1 MKATKG
7 KNTLVPFELCKLD
20 PYQRYNSKLDERQ
33 TTAMLKF
40 AVTTPPKRAADI
52 TECALRVLDH
62 EHDPVLNA
70 FGITV
75 SKNMKTVDA
84 RLLPA
89 PKVQFGQ
96 GTATPGTSG
105 RWDLKAKKFL
115 TPNAVPLKSW
125 AVCVVPGRRGG
136 KPEKVLY
143 LAATFSRRRLLTDVT
158 HLT

>member
-1 MKATKG
+1 M
-7 KNTLVPFELCKLD
+7 TLVPMELCVLE
-20 PYQRYNSKLDERQ
+20 PYQKYNYKLNERQ

-40 AVTTPPKRAADI
+40 AVTTPPKRAQDI
-52 TECALRVLDH
+52 QAMGLQVLDH
-62 EHDPVLNA
+62 ENDPVLKK

-75 SKNMKTVDA
+75 SKTMKSVDG

-89 PKVQFGQ
+89 PKVQFSQ

-143 LAATFSRRRLLTDVT
+143 LAATFSRRHLLTDVT